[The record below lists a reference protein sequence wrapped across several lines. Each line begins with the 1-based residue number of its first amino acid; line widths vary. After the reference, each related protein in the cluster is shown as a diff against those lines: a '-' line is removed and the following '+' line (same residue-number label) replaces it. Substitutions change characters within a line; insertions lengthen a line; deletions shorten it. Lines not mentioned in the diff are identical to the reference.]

1 LNKLPIGIF
10 LYEIDKNNKS
20 TEIIAEYYTSQEKVT
35 QEILKIFNEKHV
47 RKDLSDATYRKD
59 NFLFYSSIIQSISD
73 KNNLYLGF
81 ILKDDEELISL
92 KSIFENL
99 EQTVAN
105 NFNPKDKDKKKIQ
118 ATLKDILTTTINLF
132 EKLKEPKIIKDAI
145 NERTKKMLDEGKLQ
159 EARELIDLGEKIPEK
174 LSQEMLL
181 AEQALK
187 EKNYRKAKTN
197 YLKAAKYA
205 EQIKESEVVDLL
217 KKKGEHVGTIPDLLK
232 TREVINKSIK
242 KTLED
247 LQGVKLEVDIYDNL
261 VPLLEKNVKLSY
273 SLEDT
278 AQIETLE
285 KLIRLSQNAFKRAQ
299 ELKDLDEEIIELLKK
314 IQ

>member
-1 LNKLPIGIF
+1 MPIGIF
-10 LYEIDKNNKS
+10 LYEIDKS
-20 TEIIAEYYTSQEKVT
+20 LGPQVIAEYYTTQEKVT
-35 QEILKIFNEKHV
+35 QEILKIFTEKHI

-59 NFLFYSSIIQSISD
+59 NFLFYSSIIQAISD
-73 KNNLYLGF
+73 KTNFYLGF
-81 ILKDDEELISL
+81 ILKEDEDFISL

-99 EQTVAN
+99 EQSVAN
-105 NFNPKDKDKKKIQ
+105 NFAPKDKKKMQ
-118 ATLKDILTTTINLF
+118 LLLKDILTSTINLF

-145 NERTKKMLDEGKLQ
+145 NERTKKMLDDGKLQ

-174 LSQEMLL
+174 LSQEMML

-187 EKNYRKAKTN
+187 EKNYRKAKN
-197 YLKAAKYA
+197 CYFKAAELAGK
-205 EQIKESEVVDLL
+205 IKESEVVDLL

-232 TREVINKSIK
+232 TREVINKGIK
-242 KTLED
+242 KSLED

-261 VPLLEKNVKLSY
+261 VPLVEKNIKLSY

>member
-1 LNKLPIGIF
+1 MNKLPIGIF

-59 NFLFYSSIIQSISD
+59 NLLFYSSIIQTISD
-73 KNNLYLGF
+73 KNNVYLGF
-81 ILKDDEELISL
+81 ILKEDEDFISL

-105 NFNPKDKDKKKIQ
+105 NFAPKDKKKMQ
-118 ATLKDILTTTINLF
+118 LLLKDILTATVSLF

-174 LSQEMLL
+174 LSQEMMF

-187 EKNYRKAKTN
+187 EKNYRKAKN
-197 YLKAAKYA
+197 CYFKAAELAIK
-205 EQIKESEVVDLL
+205 IKELEVVDLL

-232 TREVINKSIK
+232 TREVINKGIK
-242 KTLED
+242 KSLED

-261 VPLLEKNVKLSY
+261 VPLVEKNVKLSY

-278 AQIETLE
+278 SQIEALE

-299 ELKDLDEEIIELLKK
+299 ELKALDEEIIELLKK
-314 IQ
+314 VQ

>member
-1 LNKLPIGIF
+1 MPIGIF
-10 LYEIDKNNKS
+10 LYEIDKS
-20 TEIIAEYYTSQEKVT
+20 LGPQVIAEYYTTQEKVT
-35 QEILKIFNEKHV
+35 QEILKIFTEKHI

-59 NFLFYSSIIQSISD
+59 NFLFYSSIIQAISD
-73 KNNLYLGF
+73 KTNFYLGF
-81 ILKDDEELISL
+81 ILKEDEDFISL

-99 EQTVAN
+99 EQSVAN
-105 NFNPKDKDKKKIQ
+105 NFAPKDKKKMQ
-118 ATLKDILTTTINLF
+118 LLLKDILTTTINLF

-145 NERTKKMLDEGKLQ
+145 NERTKKMLDDGKLQ

-174 LSQEMLL
+174 LSQEMML

-187 EKNYRKAKTN
+187 EKNYRKAKN
-197 YLKAAKYA
+197 CYFKAAELAGK
-205 EQIKESEVVDLL
+205 IKESEVVDLL

-232 TREVINKSIK
+232 TREVINKGIK
-242 KTLED
+242 KSLED

-261 VPLLEKNVKLSY
+261 VPLVEKNIKLSY

-285 KLIRLSQNAFKRAQ
+285 KLVRLSQNAFKRAQ

-314 IQ
+314 VQ

>member
-1 LNKLPIGIF
+1 MPIGIF
-10 LYEIDKNNKS
+10 LYEIDKS
-20 TEIIAEYYTSQEKVT
+20 LGPQVIAEYYTTQEKVT
-35 QEILKIFNEKHV
+35 QEILKIFTEKHI

-59 NFLFYSSIIQSISD
+59 NFLFYSSIIQAISD
-73 KNNLYLGF
+73 KTNFYLGF
-81 ILKDDEELISL
+81 ILKEDEDFISL

-99 EQTVAN
+99 EQSVAN
-105 NFNPKDKDKKKIQ
+105 NFAPKDKKKMQ
-118 ATLKDILTTTINLF
+118 LLLKDILTTTINLF

-145 NERTKKMLDEGKLQ
+145 NERTKKMLDDGKLQ

-174 LSQEMLL
+174 LSQEMML

-187 EKNYRKAKTN
+187 EKNYRKAKN
-197 YLKAAKYA
+197 CYFKAAELAGK
-205 EQIKESEVVDLL
+205 IKESEVVDLL

-232 TREVINKSIK
+232 TREVINKGIK
-242 KTLED
+242 KSLED

-261 VPLLEKNVKLSY
+261 VPLVEKNIKLSY

>member
-1 LNKLPIGIF
+1 MPIGIF
-10 LYEIDKNNKS
+10 LYEIDKS
-20 TEIIAEYYTSQEKVT
+20 LGPQVIAEYYTTQEKVT
-35 QEILKIFNEKHV
+35 QEILKIFTEKHI

-59 NFLFYSSIIQSISD
+59 NFLFYSSIIQAISD
-73 KNNLYLGF
+73 KTNFYLGF
-81 ILKDDEELISL
+81 ILKEDEDFISL

-99 EQTVAN
+99 EQSVAN
-105 NFNPKDKDKKKIQ
+105 NFAPKDKKKMQ
-118 ATLKDILTTTINLF
+118 LLLKDILTSTINLF

-145 NERTKKMLDEGKLQ
+145 NERTKKMLDDGKLQ

-174 LSQEMLL
+174 LSQEMML

-187 EKNYRKAKTN
+187 EKNYRKAKN
-197 YLKAAKYA
+197 CYFKAAELAGK
-205 EQIKESEVVDLL
+205 IKESEVVDLL

-232 TREVINKSIK
+232 TREVINKGIK
-242 KTLED
+242 KSLED

-261 VPLLEKNVKLSY
+261 VPLVEKNIKLSY

-285 KLIRLSQNAFKRAQ
+285 KLVRLSQNAFKRAQ

-314 IQ
+314 VQ

>member
-1 LNKLPIGIF
+1 LPIGIF
-10 LYEIDKNNKS
+10 LYEIDKVSKS
-20 TEIIAEYYTSQEKVT
+20 PEIIADYYTTQEKVT
-35 QEILKIFNEKHV
+35 PDILKIFNEKHIK
-47 RKDLSDATYRKD
+47 KDLSDATYRKD
-59 NFLFYSSIIQSISD
+59 NFLYYSSIIQSISD
-73 KNNLYLGF
+73 KNNVYLGF
-81 ILKDDEELISL
+81 ILKDDEDFISL

-105 NFNPKDKDKKKIQ
+105 NFAPKDKKKMQ
-118 ATLKDILTTTINLF
+118 LLLKDILTATVSLF

-174 LSQEMLL
+174 LSQEMMF

-232 TREVINKSIK
+232 TREVINKGIK

>member
-1 LNKLPIGIF
+1 MPIGIF
-10 LYEIDKNNKS
+10 LYEIDKVSKS
-20 TEIIAEYYTSQEKVT
+20 PEIIADYYTTQEKVT
-35 QEILKIFNEKHV
+35 PDILKIFNEKHIK
-47 RKDLSDATYRKD
+47 KDLSDATYRKD
-59 NFLFYSSIIQSISD
+59 NFLYYSSIIQSISD
-73 KNNLYLGF
+73 KNNVYLGF
-81 ILKDDEELISL
+81 ILKDDEDFISL

-105 NFNPKDKDKKKIQ
+105 NFAPKDKKKMQ
-118 ATLKDILTTTINLF
+118 LLLKDILTATVSLF

-174 LSQEMLL
+174 LSQEMMF

-232 TREVINKSIK
+232 TREVINKGIK